1 MFKNKKLVG
10 LLVCVSLLFCSIFV
24 LTMNGSTASNTNKK
38 EAEVASKEDKDNSI
52 IKDDT
57 QEEKTGQQDQK
68 EVQESKETENKQ
80 NSSNTAKQN
89 NSTNQKN
96 NDTSKSPDNSQNQTT
111 PNTPE
116 DKYVT
121 ITIDCKTILNNM
133 GALPEQYKGFVPS
146 NGMIMPTKKVKLQ
159 EGDTV
164 FDVVVRVAKQ
174 QNIQLSQ
181 SAGYIQSIN
190 NLTEKMFQGSGGW
203 MYAVNGSYAS
213 TGSNSYTLKN
223 NDRIEW
229 RYTCYIGD
237 IY

>member
-10 LLVCVSLLFCSIFV
+10 LLVCVSMLLCSIFV
-24 LTMNGSTASNTNKK
+24 LTMNGSNTSNTNKK
-38 EAEVASKEDKDNSI
+38 EAEVVNKEDKDDSI
-52 IKDDT
+52 TKEDT
-57 QEEKTGQQDQK
+57 QEEKTEQQNQK
-68 EVQESKETENKQ
+68 ETQESIEIENKQ
-80 NSSNTAKQN
+80 NSSNTPKQN

-96 NDTSKSPDNSQNQTT
+96 NDTSKLPDNSQNQTT
-111 PNTPE
+111 PNIPE

-133 GALPEQYKGFVPS
+133 DALPEQYKGFVPS